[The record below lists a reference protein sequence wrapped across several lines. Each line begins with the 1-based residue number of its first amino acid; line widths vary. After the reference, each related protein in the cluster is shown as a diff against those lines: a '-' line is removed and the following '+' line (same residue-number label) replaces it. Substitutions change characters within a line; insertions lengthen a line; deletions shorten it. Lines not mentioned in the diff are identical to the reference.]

1 LAGTSTLLV
10 RRHGGMAWAVMF
22 NSRRACGGKNP
33 GSAIDPLVHQ
43 AIDAIQEWPSDDL
56 FK

>member
-1 LAGTSTLLV
+1 
-10 RRHGGMAWAVMF
+10 MAWAVMF

-43 AIDAIQEWPSDDL
+43 AIDAVREWPSEDL
-56 FK
+56 FQ